1 MWENIRVSVD
11 DAVTMRKYNRAKN
24 WAKCIEEEE
33 DKA

>member
-11 DAVTMRKYNRAKN
+11 DAVTMHKYNGAKN

>member
-11 DAVTMRKYNRAKN
+11 DAVMRKYNRAKN